1 MNATDSTDR
10 DHLRDQVEQAVLGGM
25 LTDPT
30 TIGHIADLLAPTDFY
45 RPHHTTIYQIILHHH
60 NTGKPT
66 DPLVIGQA
74 LLAAKATIPEGPAYL
89 VRCQHACPTPANTAW
104 YAHQVAEA
112 AQTRRLVELAVRL
125 HHVAQTDDTTTRLTH
140 LDAIQAELAILSA
153 GTTLNGA
160 NPIQLVPANTFRIK
174 PVYWLWA
181 DPHGRIPI
189 GEITLVPGRE
199 GAGKSIL
206 MAWLAAATTNGN
218 LPGHHHGNPRSVLYA
233 ASEDS
238 WEHTIAPR
246 LIAAGARMD
255 MIYHVKVVDPVDGA
269 RHLILPKD
277 THHLPQ
283 RAAEVGA
290 GLLICDPVISLVDE
304 RINSFRAQELRKA
317 LEPLKTSAEAARLA
331 CVCLVHFNKT
341 IADIMTMISGSR
353 AWGEVA
359 RACIAVARDDDADD
373 LTNVVTQVKNNLGRL
388 DLPSLAYTID
398 DVAVQT
404 DFGEDA
410 HPGRLRWLGESDT
423 TADDLLGG
431 AATNRPRSDTTL
443 AIIEFVTDMNVPVT
457 VQDVAE
463 HFQGQIRHETVKK
476 ALARCA
482 KRGDLVSLRLG
493 TYEAPKPPKRR

>member
-1 MNATDSTDR
+1 MSTPDPAER
-10 DHLRDQVEQAVLGGM
+10 EHLRDQAEQAVLGGM

-30 TIGHIADLLAPTDFY
+30 TIPHIADILTPTDFY
-45 RPHHTTIYQIILHHH
+45 RPHHTTIYQTILTHHQ
-60 NTGKPT
+60 TGKPT
-66 DPLVIGQA
+66 DPLIIGQT
-74 LLAAKATIPEGPAYL
+74 LLNTKTHLPEGLAYL
-89 VRCQHACPTPANTAW
+89 VRCQHACPTPANTTW

-112 AQTRRLVELAVRL
+112 AQARRLVELATRL
-125 HHVAQTDDTTTRLTH
+125 AHAAQTDDPTTRLAH
-140 LDAIQAELAILSA
+140 LDTIGAELAIIAA
-153 GTTLNGA
+153 GSTLNGA

-174 PVYWLWA
+174 PVHWLWA

-189 GEITLVPGRE
+189 GEITLIPGRE
-199 GAGKSIL
+199 GTGKSIL

-218 LPGHHHGNPRSVLYA
+218 LPGRHHGTPRAVLYA

-246 LIAAGARMD
+246 LIAAGARLELV
-255 MIYHVKVVDPVDGA
+255 YRVDVADPTDGR

-290 GLLICDPVISLVDE
+290 ALLICDPVISLVDE
-304 RINSFRAQELRKA
+304 KINSFRAQELRKA
-317 LEPLKTSAEAARLA
+317 LEPLKAAAEAARLA

-341 IADIMTMISGSR
+341 VADIMTMISGSR

-359 RACIAVARDDDADD
+359 RAVIAVARDNEADD
-373 LTNVVTQVKNNLGRL
+373 PTNVITQVKNNLGRY

-398 DVAVQT
+398 DVTIET
-404 DFGEDA
+404 DFGEDS
-410 HPGRLRWLGESDT
+410 HPGRLRWLGETDT

-431 AATNRPRSDTTL
+431 ATGRPLSDTTL
-443 AIIEFVTDMNVPVT
+443 AIIEFVTDMGVPLT
-457 VQDVAE
+457 VQDVTDN
-463 HFQGQIRHETVKK
+463 FKGQIRHETVKK

-482 KRGDLVSLRLG
+482 KRGDLVSLKLG
-493 TYEAPKPPKRR
+493 TYEAPKKPKRR